1 MKQLRLP
8 INKRKIQE
16 KPVFCQFIGELIT
29 NYLPVKNLIFYIYV
43 LAQQFCRI
51 PELDLL
57 SESRLRPLADLFL

>member
-29 NYLPVKNLIFYIYV
+29 NYLPVKNLIFYISV
-43 LAQQFCRI
+43 PAHQFCHF